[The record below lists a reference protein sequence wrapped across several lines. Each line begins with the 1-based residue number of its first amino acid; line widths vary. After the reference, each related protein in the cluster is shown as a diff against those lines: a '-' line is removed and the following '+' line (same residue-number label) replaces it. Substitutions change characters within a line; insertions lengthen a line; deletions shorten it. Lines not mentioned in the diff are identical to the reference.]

1 VGEKKPTWYADEIR
15 KCQSRIGGHFFASV
29 NRMLATAPAPP
40 PEGTGVESDAR
51 RVPLGQTLP
60 KRDARDTSVYPSI
73 SDMTLRRRE
82 RRNGPCVDGS
92 KLARRIFTSQAWSV
106 QPCVRPHMMASPSRA
121 DVGNP

>member
-1 VGEKKPTWYADEIR
+1 MGEKKPTWYADEIR

-60 KRDARDTSVYPSI
+60 NAMPEIRPFI
-73 SDMTLRRRE
+73 
-82 RRNGPCVDGS
+82 PQ
-92 KLARRIFTSQAWSV
+92 SQT
-106 QPCVRPHMMASPSRA
+106 
-121 DVGNP
+121 